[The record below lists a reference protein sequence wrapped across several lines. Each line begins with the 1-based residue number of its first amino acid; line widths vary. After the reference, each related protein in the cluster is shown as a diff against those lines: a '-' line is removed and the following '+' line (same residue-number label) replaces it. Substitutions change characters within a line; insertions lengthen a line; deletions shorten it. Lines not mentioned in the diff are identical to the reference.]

1 MYEFT
6 GFNRTPL
13 YNDFDLLTHQETYP
27 TTHRMVSAH
36 RRDFYSVIFL
46 ESQQEGEM
54 LINQDKHSEL
64 RDILFCQGAQHVF
77 SFVRGEAMKGFLV
90 FFKPEFLL
98 PYVSDIVSK
107 FSFFSPTQNNLFQ
120 INSHEREEFETLFRA
135 IRTDSNNR
143 DVIKALLVA
152 LLEKVKVIQNKF
164 ETIEKA
170 IPTEYQLVNSFKRL
184 VSNNFIEQKSVA
196 FYAQQLNLTANYLNN
211 RIKAHTGKTAKDHIL
226 ERLLMEAKN
235 MLLYTELDIAEVSFR
250 LNFAEPSYFGKFFKK
265 YTSQT
270 PKDFRLN
277 R

>member
-1 MYEFT
+1 
-6 GFNRTPL
+6 
-13 YNDFDLLTHQETYP
+13 
-27 TTHRMVSAH
+27 
-36 RRDFYSVIFL
+36 
-46 ESQQEGEM
+46 
-54 LINQDKHSEL
+54 
-64 RDILFCQGAQHVF
+64 
-77 SFVRGEAMKGFLV
+77 MKGFLV

-135 IRTDSNNR
+135 IRTESNNR

-250 LNFAEPSYFGKFFKK
+250 LNFTEPSYFGKFFKK